1 MKIKTV
7 AILAAVAASATLP
20 ASGVTTNTFY
30 VAEGQTL
37 TVDQVVAA
45 SNIIAFFILLS

>member
-1 MKIKTV
+1 MKARLFCV
-7 AILAAVAASATLP
+7 VCAAVAVGAALP

-37 TVDQVVAA
+37 TVDQV
-45 SNIIAFFILLS
+45 